1 MYSSSPCTPT
11 LMENTGWKHTQYLR
25 DIINRCLGV
34 ILLFP
39 FSKGSVMLLR
49 NIYRMPFYEIQCR
62 LVSLGTLMLEVAT
75 DPRTSLEES

>member
-1 MYSSSPCTPT
+1 MYGNPCTPT

-39 FSKGSVMLLR
+39 FFQRFCVMLFI
-49 NIYRMPFYEIQCR
+49 NIYRMPFMKYS
-62 LVSLGTLMLEVAT
+62 VGWTSLRTLMLEVAT
-75 DPRTSLEES
+75 DPRTSLEGP